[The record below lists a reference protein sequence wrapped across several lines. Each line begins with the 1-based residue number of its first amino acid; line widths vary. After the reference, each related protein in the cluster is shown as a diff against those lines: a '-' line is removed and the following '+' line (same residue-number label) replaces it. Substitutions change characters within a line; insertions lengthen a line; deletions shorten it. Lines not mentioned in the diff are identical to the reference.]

1 MNGKEFNSI
10 IRSLT
15 YYCKRK
21 HITKR
26 VKENIERLKKEK
38 HNRLSYIFE
47 LACFNG
53 NVELV
58 RYLLE
63 SNVQPPD
70 IEPLKF
76 WVEKVCQYGQEEVAS
91 LLVENG
97 YPTGDLS
104 IQRMMLGG
112 HKEGIFIVRKILG
125 KNPIPQNRTLRFRQ
139 EPEPPFP
146 QIVSNCTLTR
156 RRDTCV

>member
-1 MNGKEFNSI
+1 VNKMNGQEFNNI

-15 YYCKRK
+15 YYCKKK
-21 HITKR
+21 HITKK
-26 VKENIERLKKEK
+26 VKENIERLKNEK

-63 SNVQPPD
+63 SNVQPPE

-76 WVEKVCQYGQEEVAS
+76 FVEKVCQNGQKEVAN
-91 LLVENG
+91 LLIENG
-97 YPTGDLS
+97 YPTNELS

-112 HKEGIFIVRKILG
+112 YKEGIFIVRKILG
-125 KNPIPQNRTLRFRQ
+125 KECVCHDCLVKMVCV
-139 EPEPPFP
+139 EPCNKV
-146 QIVSNCTLTR
+146 I
-156 RRDTCV
+156 